1 MKQNTLK
8 YYIIALL
15 FLLGATPS
23 CVQYIMA
30 SDVTAVAPTGKT
42 VAAGA
47 AEEVEDEEATDE
59 DEDEEALEDEEDEEL
74 DEEGLDDEELDEED
88 EEAEEDDD
96 AENDSIPLGIDEDSE
111 ILVKGSNGRE
121 EVIEIPEGLIIDDE
135 QGDDYVTRTYLTGD
149 STAISPADSTTLATE
164 VYIDRLRR
172 MPTAIE
178 MPWNEVVQKFIDRYS
193 GRLRRTVSVMLGKS
207 NFYMPAFEE
216 ALEVYGL
223 PLELK
228 YLPVIESAL
237 NPNAVSSVGA
247 GGLWQF
253 MVSTGKRYGLKVNT
267 MIDERR
273 DLVKS
278 SLAAAHYLSDLY
290 EMFGDWNLV
299 IAAYNC
305 GPGNITKAIQRSG
318 GVKDYWQIY
327 PYLPAETRGY
337 VPAFIA
343 ANYIMTYYCD
353 HDIVPMETTLPEA
366 TDTIMLFRNVHL
378 EQVSKVLGIDIE
390 KLRMLNP
397 QYRRD
402 IVTGYSEP
410 TDLRLPKEYISKYI
424 EMEDSIVAYNVDE
437 LMKRDMVEVNKAP
450 VYKAKRVTYRS
461 KRSRALSSKR
471 KGRRSKVS
479 RSSRVSS
486 KKRSSASKRRSS
498 STRKS
503 RVSSKKRNTKASA
516 KKRSSKAKSSKRST
530 RKRRR

>member
-1 MKQNTLK
+1 M
-8 YYIIALL
+8 
-15 FLLGATPS
+15 S
-23 CVQYIMA
+23 
-30 SDVTAVAPTGKT
+30 VAPTGKT
-42 VAAGA
+42 VTANNAS
-47 AEEVEDEEATDE
+47 AEEDEDASEEEDEDVDE
-59 DEDEEALEDEEDEEL
+59 QDEEDLDDEEDPDAEDDEEDIDAEDDEEDIDEEDDEDEE
-74 DEEGLDDEELDEED
+74 
-88 EEAEEDDD
+88 
-96 AENDSIPLGIDEDSE
+96 ENDSIPLGIDDASE
-111 ILVKGSNGRE
+111 ILVRGSNGRE
-121 EVIEIPEGLIIDDE
+121 EVIEIPEAMIVDDE
-135 QGDDYVTRTYLTGD
+135 QGDDYVTRTYLSGD
-149 STAISPADSTTLATE
+149 STAVSPADSTMLATE

-228 YLPVIESAL
+228 YLPIIESAL

-318 GVKDYWQIY
+318 GVRDYWQIY

-343 ANYIMTYYCD
+343 ANYIMTYYCE

-437 LMKRDMVEVNKAP
+437 LMKRDMVEVNNAP
-450 VYKAKRVTYRS
+450 VYKTKRVTYKS
-461 KRSRALSSKR
+461 KRSRALKSKR
-471 KGRRSKVS
+471 KARRSKVS
-479 RSSRVSS
+479 RSKRVSS
-486 KKRSSASKRRSS
+486 KKRSSVSRRRAASSRS
-498 STRKS
+498 KK
-503 RVSSKKRNTKASA
+503 VSSKRKSSKKKST
-516 KKRSSKAKSSKRST
+516 KRSS
-530 RKRRR
+530 RRRRR

>member
-1 MKQNTLK
+1 MMKQEKLK
-8 YYIIALL
+8 YFIIALL
-15 FLLGATPS
+15 FLVGMTPYGT
-23 CVQYIMA
+23 QYITA
-30 SDVTAVAPTGKT
+30 SDAFSTEPTGKST
-42 VAAGA
+42 PAQSTA
-47 AEEVEDEEATDE
+47 EDEEEEYD
-59 DEDEEALEDEEDEEL
+59 DEDEEALDEEEEGDADEEA
-74 DEEGLDDEELDEED
+74 DENTEEGDEDD
-88 EEAEEDDD
+88 EEAE
-96 AENDSIPLGIDEDSE
+96 NDTIPLGIDDASE
-111 ILVKGSNGRE
+111 ILVKSSNGHD
-121 EVIEIPEGLIIDDE
+121 EVIEIPEGMIIDDE
-135 QGDDYVTRTYLTGD
+135 QGDDYMTRTYLTGD
-149 STAISPADSTTLATE
+149 STAVSPADSTTLATE

-178 MPWNEVVQKFIDRYS
+178 MPWNNVVQKFIDRYS

-253 MVSTGKRYGLKVNT
+253 MVSTGKRYGLKVNS

-343 ANYIMTYYCD
+343 ANYIMTYYCE
-353 HDIVPMETTLPEA
+353 HDITPMETTLPEA

-450 VYKAKRVTYRS
+450 VYKAKRVTY
-461 KRSRALSSKR
+461 SSKR
-471 KGRRSKVS
+471 KRALKSKRSSALKSKRNAVTRSKVK
-479 RSSRVSS
+479 RSTKKVSS
-486 KKRSSASKRRSS
+486 KKRI
-498 STRKS
+498 T
-503 RVSSKKRNTKASA
+503 
-516 KKRSSKAKSSKRST
+516 KAKSTKKT
-530 RKRRR
+530 TKKRRR